1 MQTNRNAKEKCEFI
15 LFLSYFALS
24 LSSSNNKMR
33 IMASILENRPALS
46 AEIMKTA
53 EVAGYLWQN
62 GWAERNGGN
71 ITVNITDLVDD
82 ATRALPAISD
92 VKQIGVTLPYLKGC
106 YFYCKGT
113 GKRMRDLARWP
124 MDNGSIIRVLD
135 DCASYVIIADNPVMP
150 TSELPSHLTV
160 HNHLIEK
167 GSNYKATVHTH
178 PIELVAMSHSKKFL
192 EKDVLSNLLWSMIPE
207 TKAFCPL
214 GLGII
219 PYKLPSSVELADA
232 TLKELDDYDV
242 VLWEKHGVFAQGLDV
257 MDAFDQ
263 IDVLSK
269 SAKIYISAKCMGF
282 EPDGMSQEQMKE
294 MSKAFNL
301 PK

>member
-1 MQTNRNAKEKCEFI
+1 MN
-15 LFLSYFALS
+15 
-24 LSSSNNKMR
+24 
-33 IMASILENRPALS
+33 SILEGREALKK
-46 AEIMKTA
+46 EIDKIA

-71 ITVNITDLVDD
+71 ITVNITEYVDD
-82 ATRALPAISD
+82 AIRHMPAISE
-92 VKQIGVTLPYLKGC
+92 VKQIGVTLPALKGC

-124 MDNGSIIRVLD
+124 MDNGSVIRILD
-135 DCASYVIIADNPVMP
+135 DCASYVIIADNPVQP

-160 HNHLIEK
+160 HNHLIES

-178 PIELVAMSHSKKFL
+178 PIELVAMSHNKKFL
-192 EKDVLSNLLWSMIPE
+192 GKDVLTRILWSMIPE

-214 GLGII
+214 GLGVV
-219 PYKLPSSVELADA
+219 PYELPGSNKLADA
-232 TLKELDDYDV
+232 TLKELEDYDV
-242 VLWEKHGVFAQGLDV
+242 VMWEKHGVFAKGLDV

-269 SAKIYISAKCMGF
+269 SAKIYIDAKCMGF
-282 EPDGMSQEQMKE
+282 EPEGMTDEQMAE
-294 MSKAFNL
+294 MTKAFNL